1 MLLDFP
7 GGIMTSRLTILAAS
21 IAALMTA
28 TVADAAPCKLSD
40 LHWLKGI
47 WRYDTATTQSEERW
61 TIGLGDRLMGSSWL
75 LHGDAPGGVIEASTI
90 QNDGDNVAMRLR
102 HFSSTLS
109 LAREEKDAPMVFTA
123 ARCDASSVV
132 FDGQGTQAGEHMTYR
147 RNGDGLIFLGDFI
160 HQGQPVHVEVDFTK
174 AGE

>member
-1 MLLDFP
+1 
-7 GGIMTSRLTILAAS
+7 MTSRHTILVACIAV
-21 IAALMTA
+21 AALAIA
-28 TVADAAPCKLSD
+28 TVAGAAPCKLAD
-40 LHWLKGI
+40 LHWLQGI

-75 LHGDAPGGVIEASTI
+75 LHSDTPGGVIEASTI
-90 QNDGDNVAMRLR
+90 QNDGDTVTMRLR
-102 HFSSTLS
+102 HFNSTLS
-109 LAREEKDAPMVFTA
+109 LAREEKGAPMVFTA
-123 ARCDASSVV
+123 PRCDAGSVV

-147 RNGDGLIFLGDFI
+147 RNGDGLVFLGDFI